1 MLGLPSHIP
10 PGAGSGLLLLLHVT
24 APINSPPRPPCRS
37 SPHAQ
42 LPTNFAAHTRRPRP
56 KRLDHVDHAAARM
69 SPSQADARKDKSEQ
83 PRFVPA
89 SRGLCGDESA
99 AHSRAAQ
106 NAHMYTRTRER
117 QQPQL
122 VPQPAH
128 SYIQRCAL
136 SCLASLIL
144 RDSLAF
150 PRPRWPPRKTNGTE
164 VGEEGGKTPA
174 RRAEERGKGEEGGEK
189 GRKNGKGREEKER
202 LGRKRR

>member
-10 PGAGSGLLLLLHVT
+10 PGAGSELLLLLHVT

-56 KRLDHVDHAAARM
+56 KRLDHVYHATACM
-69 SPSQADARKDKSEQ
+69 SPRQADTRKGKSEQ
-83 PRFVPA
+83 PQFGLA
-89 SRGLCGDESA
+89 SRAGVETKA
-99 AHSRAAQ
+99 RPTVEQHP

-136 SCLASLIL
+136 SCFTSLIL

-150 PRPRWPPRKTNGTE
+150 PRPRWSPCKTNGANH
-164 VGEEGGKTPA
+164 GGGMARSKTPTA
-174 RRAEERGKGEEGGEK
+174 MAGRNEGKGEEK
-189 GRKNGKGREEKER
+189 G
-202 LGRKRR
+202 